1 MIIFYGFYTH
11 FAWSLCSPAV
21 LGRARLMVGDGFSS
35 LGNWFSGQGSTI
47 MICQRV
53 VEKFLFEWKQSIK
66 SMESGYIAFLLPY
79 QLCSRSCHGSANR
92 VIFNI
97 KPVLKSW
104 ELKLWLTNN
113 RFYPRAHRW
122 STVLLKWSFSTGFTH
137 ILLGRRAAPQCWV
150 GLGWWLGVD
159 FCP

>member
-1 MIIFYGFYTH
+1 MC
-11 FAWSLCSPAV
+11 FARSSHDSALPSK
-21 LGRARLMVGDGFSS
+21 ARLKVGGGFSP
-35 LGNWFSGQGSTI
+35 LGNWFSGQSSTT

-79 QLCSRSCHGSANR
+79 QLCYRSCHGSAIR

-104 ELKLWLTNN
+104 ELKLRLTNN
-113 RFYPRAHRW
+113 RFYPRSHRW
-122 STVLLKWSFSTGFTH
+122 SAVLLKWSFSTVFTR
-137 ILLGRRAAPQCWV
+137 ILLRRRAAPQCWV
-150 GLGWWLGVD
+150 ELGWFLGVD
-159 FCP
+159 FYP